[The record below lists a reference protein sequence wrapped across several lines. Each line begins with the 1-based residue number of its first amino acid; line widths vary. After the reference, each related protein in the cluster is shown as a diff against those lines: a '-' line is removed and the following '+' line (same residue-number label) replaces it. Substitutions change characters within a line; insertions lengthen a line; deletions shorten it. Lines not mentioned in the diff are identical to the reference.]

1 MGMPFSLEGDE
12 RGVIGF
18 DGDNAGATLLGGT
31 AGVLGLRGEGEAGDS
46 GRRKGEARG
55 EPKESGEGLYGG
67 RS

>member
-1 MGMPFSLEGDE
+1 MGTPLSLEGDE

-18 DGDNAGATLLGGT
+18 DGDNAGAALLGEAEGL
-31 AGVLGLRGEGEAGDS
+31 LGRRGEGEAGDS